1 MSDAPLNKLVAQ
13 INGHL
18 ERFEHA
24 GPEDDEQRISVGLLL
39 IAARDSVQRGKWYDW
54 LKANIKRSIRDCQK
68 AIAVAHAPDPHRK
81 LAEQRKK
88 NRQYARR
95 HRQSLHRR
103 AENIIDLLRS
113 SGAARPAAAAQNAIG
128 LREDDA
134 PPLPFVGRLEAVKP
148 GANPSD

>member
-24 GPEDDEQRISVGLLL
+24 GPEHDEQRISVGLLL

-54 LKANIKRSIRDCQK
+54 LKANINDQSVIVRRRLLWRMRPIRTENWQSNGKRTDNTRGVIDK
-68 AIAVAHAPDPHRK
+68 A
-81 LAEQRKK
+81 
-88 NRQYARR
+88 YT
-95 HRQSLHRR
+95 
-103 AENIIDLLRS
+103 
-113 SGAARPAAAAQNAIG
+113 
-128 LREDDA
+128 DA
-134 PPLPFVGRLEAVKP
+134 PRTLSTCCGRRTRRVLQQPRRRPSVLARMSSEAAVHGRSLAVKP

>member
-1 MSDAPLNKLVAQ
+1 MSDAPLNKLAAQ

-18 ERFEHA
+18 ERFEQA
-24 GPEDDEQRISVGLLL
+24 GPEYDEQRISVGLLL

-54 LKANIKRSIRDCQK
+54 LKSNIKRSIRDCQK

-103 AENIIDLLRS
+103 GEDLIDLLRS
-113 SGAARPAAAAQNAIG
+113 SGAARPAAAAQHTIG

-134 PPLPFVGRLEAVKP
+134 PPRPFVGRLEAVKP

>member
-24 GPEDDEQRISVGLLL
+24 GPELDEQRISVGLLL

-103 AENIIDLLRS
+103 AENIIDLLWS
-113 SGAARPAAAAQNAIG
+113 SGARVLQQPRRTPLVFA
-128 LREDDA
+128 EDDA

>member
-1 MSDAPLNKLVAQ
+1 
-13 INGHL
+13 
-18 ERFEHA
+18 
-24 GPEDDEQRISVGLLL
+24 LL

-95 HRQSLHRR
+95 HRQNLHRR
-103 AENIIDLLRS
+103 GENIIDLLWS

-128 LREDDA
+128 L
-134 PPLPFVGRLEAVKP
+134 PLPSFGSRLLTSQRTRRHCDGSQTSLKLRRTTWTKP
-148 GANPSD
+148 TVVRSRLAFLRPKLSASVCSALT

>member
-1 MSDAPLNKLVAQ
+1 MMSDAPLNKLVAQ

-88 NRQYARR
+88 NRQYALR
-95 HRQSLHRR
+95 HRKSLTPTRR
-103 AENIIDLLRS
+103 EHY
-113 SGAARPAAAAQNAIG
+113 RPAAV
-128 LREDDA
+128 
-134 PPLPFVGRLEAVKP
+134 VGR
-148 GANPSD
+148 GASCSSRAERHRSSRR

>member
-24 GPEDDEQRISVGLLL
+24 GPELDDQRISVGLLL
-39 IAARDSVQRGKWYDW
+39 IAARDSVQRGKWYEW

-103 AENIIDLLRS
+103 GENIIVVGRGASCSSRAERHRS
-113 SGAARPAAAAQNAIG
+113 SR
-128 LREDDA
+128 R
-134 PPLPFVGRLEAVKP
+134 
-148 GANPSD
+148 

>member
-1 MSDAPLNKLVAQ
+1 MSDAPLNKLAAQ

-24 GPEDDEQRISVGLLL
+24 GPEHDEQRISVGLLL

-95 HRQSLHRR
+95 HRQSLT
-103 AENIIDLLRS
+103 
-113 SGAARPAAAAQNAIG
+113 
-128 LREDDA
+128 DA
-134 PPLPFVGRLEAVKP
+134 PRTLSTCCGRHPRPVLQQSLRTPSVLARISTEAALH
-148 GANPSD
+148 GASE

>member
-24 GPEDDEQRISVGLLL
+24 GPELDEQRISVGLLL
-39 IAARDSVQRGKWYDW
+39 IAARDSVQRGKWYEW

-95 HRQSLHRR
+95 HRQSLTDAPRTLSTCCGRR
-103 AENIIDLLRS
+103 ARRVLQQPRRRPS
-113 SGAARPAAAAQNAIG
+113 VPAAEG
-128 LREDDA
+128 HRFRPE
-134 PPLPFVGRLEAVKP
+134 
-148 GANPSD
+148 

>member
-24 GPEDDEQRISVGLLL
+24 GPEHDEQRISVGLLL

-68 AIAVAHAPDPHRK
+68 AMALTHAPDPRK
-81 LAEQRKK
+81 ELADQREK
-88 NRQYARR
+88 NRREVRR
-95 HRQSLHRR
+95 HRQRLQ
-103 AENIIDLLRS
+103 E
-113 SGAARPAAAAQNAIG
+113 PALSTND
-128 LREDDA
+128 E
-134 PPLPFVGRLEAVKP
+134 
-148 GANPSD
+148 